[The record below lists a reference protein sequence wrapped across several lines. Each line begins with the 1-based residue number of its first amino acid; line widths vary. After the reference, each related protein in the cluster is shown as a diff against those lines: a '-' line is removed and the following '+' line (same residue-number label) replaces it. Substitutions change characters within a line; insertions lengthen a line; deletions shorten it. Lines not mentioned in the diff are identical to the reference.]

1 MVPILTEEERRQNLD
16 KALKARRE
24 RAEVKTKL
32 SGGEM
37 SVDDV
42 FRLADDGN
50 EAILR
55 MPVESLIR
63 SLPGYALS
71 RAQKLMKRLRIAQ
84 SRRIRGLSKRQRNE
98 LLAVLGGNHEAQ

>member
-1 MVPILTEEERRQNLD
+1 MVPILTEEAHRQNLD
-16 KALKARRE
+16 KALKARKE
-24 RAEVKTKL
+24 RAEVRTKL
-32 SGGEM
+32 ASGEM

-42 FRLADDGN
+42 FRLADEGN
-50 EAILR
+50 EAVLR
-55 MPVESLIR
+55 MPVEALIR

-98 LLAVLGGNHEAQ
+98 LLAVLGGNHEA

>member
-32 SGGEM
+32 SSGEM

-71 RAQKLMKRLRIAQ
+71 RTQKLMKRLQIAQ

-98 LLAVLGGNHEAQ
+98 LLAVLGGNHEA

>member
-24 RAEVKTKL
+24 RAEVKTK
-32 SGGEM
+32 
-37 SVDDV
+37 
-42 FRLADDGN
+42 
-50 EAILR
+50 
-55 MPVESLIR
+55 
-63 SLPGYALS
+63 LPGYALS

-98 LLAVLGGNHEAQ
+98 LLEALGGSNEA

>member
-32 SGGEM
+32 ASGEM

-42 FRLADDGN
+42 FKLADDGN

-71 RAQKLMKRLRIAQ
+71 RTQKLMKRLRIAQ
-84 SRRIRGLSKRQRNE
+84 TRRIRGLSKRQRNE
-98 LLAVLGGNHEAQ
+98 LLKALGGSNEA

>member
-16 KALKARRE
+16 KALKARKE
-24 RAEVKTKL
+24 RAEVRTKL
-32 SGGEM
+32 ASGEM

-42 FRLADDGN
+42 FRLADEGN
-50 EAILR
+50 EAVLR
-55 MPVESLIR
+55 MPVEALIR

-98 LLAVLGGNHEAQ
+98 LLKALGGNHEA

>member
-1 MVPILTEEERRQNLD
+1 MVPILTEEERSQNLD

-24 RAEVKTKL
+24 RAEVRAKL
-32 SGGEM
+32 VSGEM

-42 FRLADDGN
+42 FKLADDGN

-71 RAQKLMKRLRIAQ
+71 RTQKLMKRLRIAQ

-98 LLAVLGGNHEAQ
+98 LLAVLGGNHEA

>member
-24 RAEVKTKL
+24 RAEVRAKL
-32 SGGEM
+32 ASGEM

-42 FRLADDGN
+42 FKLADDGN

-55 MPVESLIR
+55 IPVESLIR
-63 SLPGYALS
+63 SLPGYALL
-71 RAQKLMKRLRIAQ
+71 RTQKLMKRLRIAQ
-84 SRRIRGLSKRQRNE
+84 TRRIRGLSKRQRNE
-98 LLAVLGGNHEAQ
+98 LLKALGGSNEA

>member
-16 KALKARRE
+16 RALKARRE
-24 RAEVKTKL
+24 RAEAKTKL
-32 SGGEM
+32 ASGEM

-71 RAQKLMKRLRIAQ
+71 RTQKLMKRLRIAQ
-84 SRRIRGLSKRQRNE
+84 SRRIRGLSKRQINE
-98 LLAVLGGNHEAQ
+98 LLAVLGGNHEA

>member
-24 RAEVKTKL
+24 RAEVRTKL
-32 SGGEM
+32 ANGEM

-42 FRLADDGN
+42 FRLADAGN

-71 RAQKLMKRLRIAQ
+71 RTQKLMKRLRIAQ

-98 LLAVLGGNHEAQ
+98 LLKALGGSNEA

>member
-16 KALKARRE
+16 KALRARRE

-32 SGGEM
+32 ASGEM

-55 MPVESLIR
+55 MPIESLIR
-63 SLPGYALS
+63 SRPGYALS
-71 RAQKLMKRLRIAQ
+71 RAQKRMKRRRIAQ

-98 LLAVLGGNHEAQ
+98 LLKALGGSNEA

>member
-16 KALKARRE
+16 KALKARKE
-24 RAEVKTKL
+24 RAEVRAKL
-32 SGGEM
+32 ASGEM

-42 FRLADDGN
+42 FKLADDGN

-55 MPVESLIR
+55 MPVESFIR

-84 SRRIRGLSKRQRNE
+84 SRRIRRLSKRQRNE
-98 LLAVLGGNHEAQ
+98 LLAAIGGNHEA

>member
-24 RAEVKTKL
+24 RAEVRTKL
-32 SGGEM
+32 ANGEM

-42 FRLADDGN
+42 FKLADAGN

-71 RAQKLMKRLRIAQ
+71 RTQKLMKRLRIAQ
-84 SRRIRGLSKRQRNE
+84 TRRIRGLSKQQRSE
-98 LLAVLGGNHEAQ
+98 LLAAIGGSNEA

>member
-32 SGGEM
+32 ASGEM

-42 FRLADDGN
+42 FKLADDGN

-55 MPVESLIR
+55 IPVESLIR

-71 RAQKLMKRLRIAQ
+71 RTQKLMKRLRIAQ
-84 SRRIRGLSKRQRNE
+84 TRRIRGLSKRQRNE
-98 LLAVLGGNHEAQ
+98 LLKALGGSNEA

>member
-24 RAEVKTKL
+24 RAEVRAKL
-32 SGGEM
+32 ASGEM

-42 FRLADDGN
+42 FKLADDGN

-55 MPVESLIR
+55 IPVESLIR

-71 RAQKLMKRLRIAQ
+71 RTQKLMKRLRIAQ
-84 SRRIRGLSKRQRNE
+84 TRRIRGLSKRQRNE
-98 LLAVLGGNHEAQ
+98 LLAVLGGNHEA

>member
-1 MVPILTEEERRQNLD
+1 MVPILTKEERRQNLD
-16 KALKARRE
+16 KAMRARKE
-24 RAEVKTKL
+24 RAEVRAKL
-32 SGGEM
+32 ASGEM

-42 FRLADDGN
+42 FKLADDGN

-71 RAQKLMKRLRIAQ
+71 RTQRLMKRLRIAQ

-98 LLAVLGGNHEAQ
+98 LLEALGGNNDEA

>member
-32 SGGEM
+32 ASGEM

-55 MPVESLIR
+55 MPIESLIR

-71 RAQKLMKRLRIAQ
+71 LAQKLMKRLRIAQ

-98 LLAVLGGNHEAQ
+98 LLKALGGSNEA

>member
-32 SGGEM
+32 ASGEM

-55 MPVESLIR
+55 MPIESLIR
-63 SLPGYALS
+63 SLPGC
-71 RAQKLMKRLRIAQ
+71 RNRN
-84 SRRIRGLSKRQRNE
+84 RGV
-98 LLAVLGGNHEAQ
+98 LLFDVLLN

>member
-24 RAEVKTKL
+24 RAEVRTKL
-32 SGGEM
+32 ANGEM

-42 FRLADDGN
+42 FRLADAGN

-71 RAQKLMKRLRIAQ
+71 RTQKLMNWLRIAQ
-84 SRRIRGLSKRQRNE
+84 TRRIRGLSKRQRSE
-98 LLAVLGGNHEAQ
+98 LLAAIGGSNEA

>member
-1 MVPILTEEERRQNLD
+1 MVPILTEEARRQNLD

-32 SGGEM
+32 ASGEM

-42 FRLADDGN
+42 FRLANDGN

-55 MPVESLIR
+55 MSIESLIR
-63 SLPGYALS
+63 SLPDYALS

-84 SRRIRGLSKRQRNE
+84 SRRIQGLSKRQRNE
-98 LLAVLGGNHEAQ
+98 LLKALGGSNEA

>member
-24 RAEVKTKL
+24 RAEVRAKL
-32 SGGEM
+32 ASGEM

-42 FRLADDGN
+42 FKLADAGN

-63 SLPGYALS
+63 SLPGYAPS
-71 RAQKLMKRLRIAQ
+71 RTYEAASNRADPPNPRIEQTTEKRTACSYWR
-84 SRRIRGLSKRQRNE
+84 
-98 LLAVLGGNHEAQ
+98 

>member
-32 SGGEM
+32 ASGEM

-42 FRLADDGN
+42 FKLADAGN

-71 RAQKLMKRLRIAQ
+71 RTQKLMKRLRIAQ
-84 SRRIRGLSKRQRNE
+84 TRQIRGLSKRQRNE
-98 LLAVLGGNHEAQ
+98 LLKALGGSNEA

>member
-24 RAEVKTKL
+24 RAEVRAKL
-32 SGGEM
+32 ASGEM

-71 RAQKLMKRLRIAQ
+71 RAQKLTKRLRIAQ
-84 SRRIRGLSKRQRNE
+84 SRRIRGLSTRQRNE
-98 LLAVLGGNHEAQ
+98 LLEALGGNSDEA

>member
-24 RAEVKTKL
+24 RAEVRAKL
-32 SGGEM
+32 ASGEM

-42 FRLADDGN
+42 FKLADDGN
-50 EAILR
+50 ETILR
-55 MPVESLIR
+55 IPVESLIR

-71 RAQKLMKRLRIAQ
+71 RTQKLMKRLRIAQ
-84 SRRIRGLSKRQRNE
+84 TRRIRGLSKRQRNE
-98 LLAVLGGNHEAQ
+98 LLAVLGGNHEA